1 MTERKEV
8 YENHIAEY
16 PESADRDL
24 SIEKE
29 VFPEDAVLELAVYT
43 PETEDAFI
51 EQCRDADAIL
61 VGYVGIN
68 RRIIDGL
75 EKCKVIS
82 VQATGWN
89 YVDWEYARE
98 KGIAVCAIGEYCT
111 QEVADHAIMLML
123 ALLKGLKTYERSV
136 QTDRQWIYNAK
147 PGVKRIEGLK
157 LGIAGYG
164 KIGRAVAKRAQS
176 FGMEILAYDPY
187 IPDEAIREM
196 GAEPVTMDELLEQSD
211 VITIHMNLTGE
222 NQGMFDLEK
231 FKKMKRSPILL
242 NVARG
247 GAVKEEDLVYALD
260 HGLVSGAG
268 LDVLSSETPDMNTCP
283 LAGRENVIITP
294 HSAFYSTTTEYLLYK
309 IPAENVLRCLEG
321 KYKEANRVVNGVGL
335 E

>member
-1 MTERKEV
+1 MKII
-8 YENHIAEY
+8 IAEY

-123 ALLKGLKTYERSV
+123 ALLKGLKTYERNV

>member
-1 MTERKEV
+1 MKII
-8 YENHIAEY
+8 IAEY

-98 KGIAVCAIGEYCT
+98 KGIAVCGIGEYCT

>member
-1 MTERKEV
+1 MKII
-8 YENHIAEY
+8 IAEY

-187 IPDEAIREM
+187 IPDEVIREM

>member
-1 MTERKEV
+1 MKII
-8 YENHIAEY
+8 IAEY

>member
-1 MTERKEV
+1 
-8 YENHIAEY
+8 
-16 PESADRDL
+16 
-24 SIEKE
+24 
-29 VFPEDAVLELAVYT
+29 
-43 PETEDAFI
+43 
-51 EQCRDADAIL
+51 
-61 VGYVGIN
+61 
-68 RRIIDGL
+68 
-75 EKCKVIS
+75 
-82 VQATGWN
+82 
-89 YVDWEYARE
+89 
-98 KGIAVCAIGEYCT
+98 
-111 QEVADHAIMLML
+111 
-123 ALLKGLKTYERSV
+123 
-136 QTDRQWIYNAK
+136 
-147 PGVKRIEGLK
+147 
-157 LGIAGYG
+157 
-164 KIGRAVAKRAQS
+164 
-176 FGMEILAYDPY
+176 MEILAYDPY

>member
-1 MTERKEV
+1 MKII
-8 YENHIAEY
+8 IAEY

-82 VQATGWN
+82 GQATGWN